1 MSMES
6 VLRNRLATAV
16 RIACLFLICM
26 ALSPSW
32 SNATVFWEDELE
44 PGNTGYPVVP
54 GMSYATSPVFS
65 GTHSLKEHF
74 LGNHVQ
80 GGGYNER
87 YFGTATD
94 DLWSRYYLYLDNF
107 KPDAQAGTK
116 LMLQGGEGYYP
127 SFWWIMLFGQTSLSV
142 SVQGVK
148 GGTETYNVYGS
159 SIPQNRWA
167 CIETHIK
174 MSSPGV
180 SNGII
185 EAWIDS
191 NQIIAR
197 YDLPMRDAT
206 TSGQNSPT
214 AKFNYNRLFVQYGE
228 GDLYFDKLAVGNQRI
243 GCSGELPKS
252 ETPAQPAPT
261 SPTPTPTP
269 QAPPS
274 VPTPQPGLTPPP
286 APSGLF
292 IR

>member
-1 MSMES
+1 MRMES
-6 VLRNRLATAV
+6 VRRNRRSTTAS
-16 RIACLFLICM
+16 IACLVLI
-26 ALSPSW
+26 
-32 SNATVFWEDELE
+32 TVMLGASSASAAVYWDDELE
-44 PGNTGYPVVP
+44 PGNTGYPLVG
-54 GMSYATSPVFS
+54 GMSYSSNPVYS
-65 GTHSLKEHF
+65 GSYSLKEHF
-74 LGNHVQ
+74 LGNGVQ
-80 GGGYNER
+80 GGTFTDR

-94 DLWSRYYLYLDNF
+94 NLWSRYYMYLDNF

-116 LMLQGGEGYYP
+116 LMLQAGEGYYP
-127 SFWWIMLFGQTSLSV
+127 SFWWLMPFGQTTLTV
-142 SVQGVK
+142 GVQGIK
-148 GGTETYNVYGS
+148 GGTETYLVYGS
-159 SIPQNRWA
+159 NIPQNRWA

-206 TSGQNSPT
+206 TSGQNSPN
-214 AKFNYNRLFVQYGE
+214 AKFNYNRLYVQYGE
-228 GDLYFDKLAVGNQRI
+228 GDLYYDKLAVGNQRI

-252 ETPAQPAPT
+252 ETPAQTVPP
-261 SPTPTPTP
+261 PQVPVP

-274 VPTPQPGLTPPP
+274 VLSPPPGLAPP
-286 APSGLF
+286 APSGLY